1 MKREETI
8 DHHIRAAWYTISRM
22 YNQQAAKFDGT
33 MSMGFILLNI
43 HDEGTPATKIAP
55 LMGLESRSL
64 TRLLKTLEEH
74 GVIYRKQDT
83 QDKRM
88 VRIFLTEEGKRK
100 RESAK
105 ETVLQFNQVIRSVI
119 PGEKLDVFFDVIQQ
133 VIQII
138 DTNNI
143 YQSVEQEKIAS
154 YNGID

>member
-74 GVIYRKQDT
+74 GVIYRQQDT

-105 ETVLQFNQVIRSVI
+105 ETVLCFNKVIRSEI
-119 PGEKLDVFFDVIQQ
+119 SQEKLDVFFDVIQQ

-143 YQSVEQEKIAS
+143 YKSAEHEKIPS
-154 YNGID
+154 YNGVG